1 MLESQ
6 FKRSKISKLN
16 NPLTR
21 VFILGIILLFASIDN
36 NPLVKLQA
44 ILGLSPSPIEK
55 LFEIKSLFSG
65 MTEGVHQLLN
75 FDISK
80 AINANIFSPFVV
92 PIMFFFTIRGKVPKI
107 DSKAKEL
114 IFFSCFIFLSLL
126 VNIFN

>member
-1 MLESQ
+1 LLESQ